1 MKLDKEELELLDLV
15 DKTDEFERVDDYE
28 QAMLEVKIMAK
39 NYLNK
44 TKNINIRLSEADIL
58 MLKRKSTE
66 SNIPYQTLVSSLIHQ
81 YATDKIQLHI

>member
-1 MKLDKEELELLDLV
+1 
-15 DKTDEFERVDDYE
+15 
-28 QAMLEVKIMAK
+28 MLEAKIMAK

-66 SNIPYQTLVSSLIHQ
+66 SNIPYQTLISSLIHQ